1 MPFFLKI
8 CILLVLWLTTV
19 IFSFLNPSLD
29 WVTCFNKRTHKQFF
43 FSLAKLCQIYSKG
56 LQNTIGYNFLFYLA
70 MYLLLFCIIALLLD
84 MQPYSVIIVPKNTVV
99 IQKLSLSDEYPPIL
113 YLLVNRGSRFSKFKN
128 GLLQVA
134 TVARTQIDFIFW
146 AICFKF

>member
-1 MPFFLKI
+1 MYPTCIVIDHCDFQFLKSQLRLSN
-8 CILLVLWLTTV
+8 LLQQK
-19 IFSFLNPSLD
+19 NP
-29 WVTCFNKRTHKQFF
+29 QAIF

-134 TVARTQIDFIFW
+134 TVARTQIDFIF
-146 AICFKF
+146 